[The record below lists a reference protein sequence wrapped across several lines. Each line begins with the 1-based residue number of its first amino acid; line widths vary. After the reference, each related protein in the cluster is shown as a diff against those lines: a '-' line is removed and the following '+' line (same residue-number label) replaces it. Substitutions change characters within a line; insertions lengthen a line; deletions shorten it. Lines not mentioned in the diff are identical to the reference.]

1 MNYIVVGIAFIFLI
15 FGIYKRWDSY
25 TGKKPFDEN
34 DWWNK
39 GDDTSGFD

>member
-1 MNYIVVGIAFIFLI
+1 MNYVIAGVALLFLVY
-15 FGIYKRWDSY
+15 GIYKRWDSY

-39 GDDTSGFD
+39 GGDTSGFD